1 MARLTAS
8 TARDR
13 FSDVLNRVA
22 YGGERVVIERR
33 GKELAA
39 IVSLE
44 DLRLLEAI
52 EDRLDV
58 EDALEALEEAERE
71 GTIPWEA
78 IKAEL
83 GL

>member
-1 MARLTAS
+1 MSRLAAS
-8 TARDR
+8 AARDR
-13 FSDVLNRVA
+13 FSDVLNQVA

-33 GKELAA
+33 GKAVAA

-44 DLRLLEAI
+44 DLRLIEAI

-58 EDALEALEEAERE
+58 EDALAALEEAERE
-71 GTIPWEA
+71 GTIPWET

>member
-1 MARLTAS
+1 MSRLSASAARE
-8 TARDR
+8 R
-13 FSDVLNRVA
+13 FSEVLNRVA

-52 EDRLDV
+52 EDRLDL
-58 EDALEALEEAERE
+58 EDALAAIEEAERE
-71 GTIPWEA
+71 GTIPWET

>member
-1 MARLTAS
+1 
-8 TARDR
+8 
-13 FSDVLNRVA
+13 VA

-33 GKELAA
+33 GKAVAA

-44 DLRLLEAI
+44 DLRLIEAI

-58 EDALEALEEAERE
+58 EDALAALEEAERE
-71 GTIPWEA
+71 GTIPWET

>member
-1 MARLTAS
+1 M
-8 TARDR
+8 
-13 FSDVLNRVA
+13 
-22 YGGERVVIERR
+22 VIERR

-58 EDALEALEEAERE
+58 EDALAALEEAERE
-71 GTIPWEA
+71 GTIPWET